1 MAPSYAGARAVVLG
15 ASGFIGGWVARK
27 LDQAGAETYSIV
39 RDATRV
45 SAPPDR
51 IFEANLEKPDALDA
65 IFEQIRPCIV
75 FNLAGYGVDP
85 SERDENVLR
94 SERLNALLPRLVCEA
109 MAQWK
114 DPEWPGQHVV
124 HVGSALEYG
133 NAGGDL
139 REDGPAVPTTTY
151 GKTKLQGTQNMT
163 ECSKRLGLRGV
174 TARLFTIY
182 GPGEHPGRLLPTL
195 IEAARILKPVDLT
208 AGAQHRDLT
217 YVEDAAD
224 GLLRLGLASAEPGW
238 VVNLAT
244 GRLTTVRCFAETA
257 ARVLGIQ
264 AEKLRFGAIPTRG
277 EEMFHDPVS
286 IDRFRRITG
295 TVSSTGIEE
304 GIRRTLRHSLI
315 NFS

>member
-51 IFEANLEKPDALDA
+51 IFEADLEKPDVLDA

-85 SERDENVLR
+85 SERDENLLR
-94 SERLNALLPRLVCEA
+94 LERLNALLPRSVCEA

-114 DPEWPGQHVV
+114 EPKWPGQHVA

-133 NAGGDL
+133 SAGGDL
-139 REDGPAVPTTTY
+139 REDGPAIPTTVY
-151 GKTKLQGTQNMT
+151 GKTKLRGTQAVT
-163 ECSKRLGLRGV
+163 ECAKRLGLRAV
-174 TARLFTIY
+174 TARLFTVY
-182 GPGEHPGRLLPTL
+182 GPGEHAGRLLPSL
-195 IEAARILKPVDLT
+195 AEAARTLSIVELT
-208 AGAQHRDLT
+208 AGLQQRDLT
-217 YVEDAAD
+217 YIEDVAD
-224 GLLRLGLASAEPGW
+224 GLLSLGLSSAEPGW

-244 GRLTTVRCFAETA
+244 GQLNTVRCFAETA
-257 ARVLGIQ
+257 AGVLGIPDG
-264 AEKLRFGAIPTRG
+264 KLKFGAIPTRG
-277 EEMFHDPVS
+277 EEMRHEPVS

-295 TVSSTGIEE
+295 KISLIGIEE
-304 GIRRTLRHSLI
+304 GIRRAL
-315 NFS
+315 NYEC